1 MADSH
6 KMVAHPLAAAVIG
19 VVGVLHDEVFVVGQ
33 RVALHHVARAAP
45 PLRFSSPSAVSKRR
59 LFSHFEVHHQ
69 KKLETNCSSF
79 LLSFEMNLLFLLAE
93 GLRELVVT
101 ILSFPRSAFI
111 LGVQIQF
118 SVHTLVI
125 CQKKLGVIFGE
136 PKE

>member
-1 MADSH
+1 
-6 KMVAHPLAAAVIG
+6 
-19 VVGVLHDEVFVVGQ
+19 
-33 RVALHHVARAAP
+33 
-45 PLRFSSPSAVSKRR
+45 
-59 LFSHFEVHHQ
+59 
-69 KKLETNCSSF
+69 
-79 LLSFEMNLLFLLAE
+79 MNLLFLLAE

-111 LGVQIQF
+111 LGVQIQV

>member
-1 MADSH
+1 MGLQLFKKPPAYGH

-69 KKLETNCSSF
+69 KELETNCYHF
-79 LLSFEMNLLFLLAE
+79 
-93 GLRELVVT
+93 
-101 ILSFPRSAFI
+101 IFPAVIRDEPPFP
-111 LGVQIQF
+111 LG
-118 SVHTLVI
+118 
-125 CQKKLGVIFGE
+125 
-136 PKE
+136 